1 MSQQASRTK
10 DKFKVEMIQN
20 QWAVASEP
28 SSKHRALCQAEF
40 SRGTERIGCVYNIKR
55 VFIGLRD
62 RVGGGQ
68 QQLPVP

>member
-68 QQLPVP
+68 QPPVP